1 MGCSSAAPSGVVPTI
16 AAFGET
22 SRVAVFCIS
31 DLGLTLSLLSPFNRV
46 VGRLLRTLHVRVIT
60 PARLIY
66 RKKVFGTL
74 YALDIVGRLPM
85 EEIPDALRWFGATI
99 GDRPFIKPG
108 IRFENVPDDLSQL
121 TIGDNVHIGSEVFID
136 LTGPVTI
143 GDDVALAARVCI
155 VTHLS
160 AGDRPLSAV
169 YESEVKGVK
178 IDDGALI
185 GTAAVILH
193 GVTIEERVVIAAQ
206 SLVTRD
212 VPAGVVAGG
221 VPARPLR
228 MLAEVPA

>member
-1 MGCSSAAPSGVVPTI
+1 VGG
-16 AAFGET
+16 
-22 SRVAVFCIS
+22 
-31 DLGLTLSLLSPFNRV
+31 SLRK
-46 VGRLLRTLHVRVIT
+46 LHARFVT